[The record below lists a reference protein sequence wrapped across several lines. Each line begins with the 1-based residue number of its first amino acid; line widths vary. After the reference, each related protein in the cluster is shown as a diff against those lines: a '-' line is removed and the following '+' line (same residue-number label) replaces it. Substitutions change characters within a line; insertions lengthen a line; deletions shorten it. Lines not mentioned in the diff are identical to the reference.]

1 MAANGMDFVSG
12 AETALMATTVSDAT
26 ATHHVL
32 ADPSNLMG
40 LPLAAMAAGGL
51 HALTATGNPSFLM
64 SNVQPV
70 NVLIT

>member
-1 MAANGMDFVSG
+1 MNFMNGV
-12 AETALMATTVSDAT
+12 ETTLMATTMLDAIT
-26 ATHHVL
+26 MHHVL

-64 SNVQPV
+64 SNVQHV
-70 NVLIT
+70 NELAM